1 MCVFYCTFVCHFGR
15 LSYIKLL
22 IRNFE
27 IFKTIMSNLDL
38 QRIKQQFS
46 IIGNSA
52 QLNRGIEIAV
62 QVALTDLSVLITG
75 ESGVGKEHFPKIIH
89 QYSPRKHGSYFAINC
104 GAIPEGTIDAELF
117 GHTKGAFTD
126 AKSERKGYFEIA
138 DGGTLFLD
146 EVGELP
152 LSTQARLLR
161 VLETGE
167 FIRMGDSRV
176 MKTNVRVVAATN
188 LNIPKAIEE
197 GRFREDLYYRLNTV
211 EIKVPALR
219 ERKEDIPLLFR
230 KFVVDFAD
238 RYRMPAIRLTEEATE
253 VLKSYYWQGNVR
265 QLKNVAQQ
273 ISLIEE
279 RREITPDILARYLP
293 AHQMH
298 RGLALAGQQAQQGV
312 PMEELKMLYN
322 VVGAMKREMD
332 LIKAQLEQM
341 QMSHDSRTKIEDEI
355 VEWEQ
360 GQVLTPSQDS
370 VTFKEMAEVAN
381 VEEVK
386 ELNLADMERDTIQ
399 KALIKNGGN
408 RKATAVDLGLSE
420 RTLYRKIKE
429 YGL

>member
-1 MCVFYCTFVCHFGR
+1 MQGV
-15 LSYIKLL
+15 
-22 IRNFE
+22 
-27 IFKTIMSNLDL
+27 DL
-38 QRIKQQFS
+38 QTIKQRFG
-46 IIGNSA
+46 IIGNNA
-52 QLNRGIEIAV
+52 VLNRGIEVAV

-89 QYSPRKHGSYFAINC
+89 QYSARKHGPYFAINC

-138 DGGTLFLD
+138 NGGTLFLD

-167 FIRMGDSRV
+167 FIRMGSSEV
-176 MKTNVRVVAATN
+176 QKTDVRVVAATN
-188 LNIPKAIEE
+188 LDIPRAIEA
-197 GRFREDLYYRLNTV
+197 GRFREDLYYRLNTI

-219 ERKEDIPLLFR
+219 ERKDDIPLLFR

-238 RYRMPAIRLTEEATE
+238 KYHMPAIRLTDDATE
-253 VLKSYYWQGNVR
+253 MLKSYYWQGNVR

-279 RREITPDILARYLP
+279 RREITSDILAHYLP

-298 RGLALAGQQAQQGV
+298 RGLALAGQTQPNA

-322 VVGAMKREMD
+322 MIGMMKREIDM
-332 LIKAQLEQM
+332 LKTELGQLQNGHNIST
-341 QMSHDSRTKIEDEI
+341 QVEDEF
-355 VEWEQ
+355 VEWKEDK
-360 GQVLTPSQDS
+360 VLGPTNVS
-370 VTFKEMAEVAN
+370 VVSEV
-381 VEEVK
+381 VPEVIEESPK
-386 ELNLADMERDTIQ
+386 ELKLTDMERETIR
-399 KALIKNGGN
+399 KSLINNSGN
-408 RKATAVDLGLSE
+408 RKATAAELGLSE

>member
-1 MCVFYCTFVCHFGR
+1 MEQ
-15 LSYIKLL
+15 K
-22 IRNFE
+22 
-27 IFKTIMSNLDL
+27 DL

-46 IIGNSA
+46 IIGNNA

-89 QYSPRKHGSYFAINC
+89 QYSARKHGPYFAVNC
-104 GAIPEGTIDAELF
+104 GAIPEGTIDSELF
-117 GHTKGAFTD
+117 GHEKGAFTD

-167 FIRMGDSRV
+167 FIRMGSSHV
-176 MKTNVRVVAATN
+176 QKTNVRVVAATN

-230 KFVVDFAD
+230 KFVVDFAE
-238 RYRMPAIRLTEEATE
+238 RYRMPAIRLTDEATE
-253 VLKSYYWQGNVR
+253 MLKSYYWQGNVR
-265 QLKNVAQQ
+265 QLKNVAEQ
-273 ISLIEE
+273 ISIIEQ
-279 RREITPDILARYLP
+279 RREITPDILAHYLP

-298 RGLALAGQQAQQGV
+298 RGLAVVGHAQQEMS
-312 PMEELKMLYN
+312 MEERTMLYN
-322 VVGAMKREMD
+322 MMGAMKREINM
-332 LIKAQLEQM
+332 LKEQVELLM
-341 QMSHDSRTKIEDEI
+341 KNNDPRTKIGGEI

-360 GQVLTPSQDS
+360 GQVLTP
-370 VTFKEMAEVAN
+370 TTEMVEPEVAQ
-381 VEEVK
+381 EVTIVAPAK
-386 ELNLADMERDTIQ
+386 ELKLSDLERDTIRQ
-399 KALIKNGGN
+399 ALERNKGN
-408 RKATAVDLGLSE
+408 RKAAATELGLSE

-429 YGL
+429 YEL

>member
-1 MCVFYCTFVCHFGR
+1 MEQ
-15 LSYIKLL
+15 K
-22 IRNFE
+22 
-27 IFKTIMSNLDL
+27 DL

-89 QYSPRKHGSYFAINC
+89 QYSARKHGPYFAVNC
-104 GAIPEGTIDAELF
+104 GAIPEGTIDSELF
-117 GHTKGAFTD
+117 GHEKGAFTD

-167 FIRMGDSRV
+167 FIRMGSSHV
-176 MKTNVRVVAATN
+176 QKTNVRVVAATN
-188 LNIPKAIEE
+188 LNIPQAIET

-230 KFVVDFAD
+230 KFVVDFAEK
-238 RYRMPAIRLTEEATE
+238 YRMPAIRLTDEATE
-253 VLKSYYWQGNVR
+253 MLKSYYWQGNVR
-265 QLKNVAQQ
+265 QLKNVAEQ
-273 ISLIEE
+273 ISIIEQ
-279 RREITPDILARYLP
+279 RREITPDILSHYLP
-293 AHQMH
+293 VHQMH
-298 RGLALAGQQAQQGV
+298 QGLALMGQHAQNAHDTY
-312 PMEELKMLYN
+312 MNERELLYK
-322 VVGAMKREMD
+322 VLFEMKRDMNQMKD
-332 LIKAQLEQM
+332 QLSALQN
-341 QMSHDSRTKIEDEI
+341 HDSRAKREDEL

-360 GQVLTPSQDS
+360 GQIIAPSDLS
-370 VTFKEMAEVAN
+370 VVQEIEPEVAI
-381 VEEVK
+381 EEPTK
-386 ELNLADMERDTIQ
+386 DLKLADMEKDTIQ
-399 KALIKNGGN
+399 RVLLKNGGN
-408 RKATAVDLGLSE
+408 RKATAIELGLSE
-420 RTLYRKIKE
+420 RTLYRKIKD

>member
-1 MCVFYCTFVCHFGR
+1 MEQ
-15 LSYIKLL
+15 K
-22 IRNFE
+22 
-27 IFKTIMSNLDL
+27 DL

-89 QYSPRKHGSYFAINC
+89 QNSPRKHGPYFAINC

-152 LSTQARLLR
+152 LPTQARLLR

-167 FIRMGDSRV
+167 FIRMGSSEV
-176 MKTNVRVVAATN
+176 QKTNVRVVAATN

-197 GRFREDLYYRLNTV
+197 GRFREDLYYRLNTI

-219 ERKEDIPLLFR
+219 ERKDDIPLLFR
-230 KFVVDFAD
+230 KFVIDFAEK
-238 RYRMPAIRLTEEATE
+238 YRMPAIRLTDEATE
-253 VLKSYYWQGNVR
+253 MLKSYYWQGNVR
-265 QLKNVAQQ
+265 QLKNVAQR
-273 ISLIEE
+273 ISLIEKF
-279 RREITPDILARYLP
+279 REITPDILAHYLP
-293 AHQMH
+293 AHQMQ
-298 RGLALAGQQAQQGV
+298 RGLALVGNTAQKEMPV
-312 PMEELKMLYN
+312 EELKMLYN
-322 VVGAMKREMD
+322 MIGMIKREMD
-332 LIKAQLEQM
+332 MMKEQLAALQ
-341 QMSHDSRTKIEDEI
+341 QQDAHPSIQEDI
-355 VEWEQ
+355 MEWEPKKK
-360 GQVLTPSQDS
+360 VLDID
-370 VTFKEMAEVAN
+370 EVA
-381 VEEVK
+381 VVADEETETPTEETK
-386 ELNLADMERDTIQ
+386 TDLKLSNLERDTIQ
-399 KALIKNGGN
+399 KALLKNGGN
-408 RKATAVDLGLSE
+408 RKATAVELGLSE
-420 RTLYRKIKE
+420 RTLYRKIKD

>member
-1 MCVFYCTFVCHFGR
+1 MEQ
-15 LSYIKLL
+15 K
-22 IRNFE
+22 
-27 IFKTIMSNLDL
+27 DL

-52 QLNRGIEIAV
+52 QLNRDIEIAV

-89 QYSPRKHGSYFAINC
+89 QYSARKHGPYFAINC
-104 GAIPEGTIDAELF
+104 GAIPEGTIDSELF
-117 GHTKGAFTD
+117 GHEKGAFTD

-167 FIRMGDSRV
+167 FIRMGSSV
-176 MKTNVRVVAATN
+176 VQKTNVRVVAATN

-197 GRFREDLYYRLNTV
+197 GRFREDLYYRLNTI

-238 RYRMPAIRLTEEATE
+238 RYRMPAIRLTDEATE
-253 VLKSYYWQGNVR
+253 MLKSYYWQGNVR
-265 QLKNVAQQ
+265 QLKNVAEQ
-273 ISLIEE
+273 ISLIES
-279 RREITPDILARYLP
+279 RREITADILSQYLP
-293 AHQMH
+293 NHQMH
-298 RGLALAGQQAQQGV
+298 KGLALVERSNQQGV
-312 PMEELKMLYN
+312 PVEELKMLYN
-322 VVGAMKREMD
+322 MMGMMKREMD
-332 LIKAQLEQM
+332 MLKEQLANLQ
-341 QMSHDSRTKIEDEI
+341 QQDTHNNIQEDI
-355 VEWEQ
+355 VEWEPKKK
-360 GQVLTPSQDS
+360 VLDIDEVS
-370 VTFKEMAEVAN
+370 VVADEDAEGLVA
-381 VEEVK
+381 EK
-386 ELNLADMERDTIQ
+386 ATDLKLSNLERDTIQ
-399 KALIKNGGN
+399 KALLKNGGN
-408 RKATAVDLGLSE
+408 RKATAIELGLSE
-420 RTLYRKIKE
+420 RTLYRKIKD

>member
-1 MCVFYCTFVCHFGR
+1 MQSV
-15 LSYIKLL
+15 
-22 IRNFE
+22 
-27 IFKTIMSNLDL
+27 DL
-38 QRIKQQFS
+38 QAIKQRFG
-46 IIGNSA
+46 IIGNNA
-52 QLNRGIEIAV
+52 ALNRGIEVAV
-62 QVALTDLSVLITG
+62 QAALTDLSVLITG

-89 QYSPRKHGSYFAINC
+89 QHSARKHGPYFAINC

-152 LSTQARLLR
+152 LPTQARLLR

-167 FIRMGDSRV
+167 FIRMGSSEV
-176 MKTNVRVVAATN
+176 QKTNVRVVAATN
-188 LNIPKAIEE
+188 LDIPRAIEA
-197 GRFREDLYYRLNTV
+197 GRFREDLYYRLNTI

-219 ERKEDIPLLFR
+219 ERKDDIPLLFK

-238 RYRMPAIRLTEEATE
+238 KYRMPAIRLTDDATE
-253 VLKSYYWQGNVR
+253 MLKSYYWQGNVR

-279 RREITPDILARYLP
+279 RREITSDILSHYLP

-298 RGLALAGQQAQQGV
+298 RGLALAGQSQQGV

-322 VVGAMKREMD
+322 MIGMMKREID
-332 LIKAQLEQM
+332 LLKTEIGQLHNKHDIHTQM
-341 QMSHDSRTKIEDEI
+341 EDEI

-360 GQVLTPSQDS
+360 EKMLAPNL
-370 VTFKEMAEVAN
+370 AEVSEL
-381 VEEVK
+381 VPEVIEESAK
-386 ELNLADMERDTIQ
+386 ELKLTDLERETIR
-399 KALIKNGGN
+399 KSLINNSGN
-408 RKATAVDLGLSE
+408 RKATAAELGLSE
-420 RTLYRKIKE
+420 RTLYRKIK
-429 YGL
+429 

>member
-1 MCVFYCTFVCHFGR
+1 MEQ
-15 LSYIKLL
+15 K
-22 IRNFE
+22 
-27 IFKTIMSNLDL
+27 DL

-46 IIGNSA
+46 IIGNNA

-89 QYSPRKHGSYFAINC
+89 QYSARKHGPYFAVNC
-104 GAIPEGTIDAELF
+104 GAIPEGTIDSELF
-117 GHTKGAFTD
+117 GHEKGAFTD

-167 FIRMGDSRV
+167 FIRMGSSHV
-176 MKTNVRVVAATN
+176 QKTNVRVVAATN

-230 KFVVDFAD
+230 KFVVDFAE
-238 RYRMPAIRLTEEATE
+238 RYRMPAIRLTDEATDM
-253 VLKSYYWQGNVR
+253 LKSYYWQGNVR
-265 QLKNVAQQ
+265 QLKNVAEQ
-273 ISLIEE
+273 ISIIEQ
-279 RREITPDILARYLP
+279 RREITPDILAHYLP

-298 RGLALAGQQAQQGV
+298 RGLAVVGHAQQEMS
-312 PMEELKMLYN
+312 MEERTMLYN
-322 VVGAMKREMD
+322 MMGAMKREINM
-332 LIKAQLEQM
+332 LKEQVELLLKNN
-341 QMSHDSRTKIEDEI
+341 DPRTPIGEEI
-355 VEWEQ
+355 VAWEQ
-360 GQVLTPSQDS
+360 GQVLAPTDEMVEPEIAQE
-370 VTFKEMAEVAN
+370 VTIVAPA
-381 VEEVK
+381 K
-386 ELNLADMERDTIQ
+386 ELKLSDLERETIRQ
-399 KALIKNGGN
+399 ALERNGGN
-408 RKATAVDLGLSE
+408 RKAAAAELGLSE

-429 YGL
+429 YEL

>member
-1 MCVFYCTFVCHFGR
+1 MQGV
-15 LSYIKLL
+15 
-22 IRNFE
+22 
-27 IFKTIMSNLDL
+27 DL
-38 QRIKQQFS
+38 QTIKQRFG
-46 IIGNSA
+46 IIGNNA
-52 QLNRGIEIAV
+52 VLNRGIEVAV

-89 QYSPRKHGSYFAINC
+89 QYSARKHGPYFAINC

-138 DGGTLFLD
+138 NGGTLFLD

-167 FIRMGDSRV
+167 FIRMGSSEV
-176 MKTNVRVVAATN
+176 QKTDVRVVAATN
-188 LNIPKAIEE
+188 LDIPRAIEA
-197 GRFREDLYYRLNTV
+197 GRFREDLYYRLNTI

-219 ERKEDIPLLFR
+219 ERKDDIPLLFR

-238 RYRMPAIRLTEEATE
+238 KYRMPAIRLTDDATE
-253 VLKSYYWQGNVR
+253 MLKSYYWQGNVR

-279 RREITPDILARYLP
+279 RREITSDILAHYLP

-298 RGLALAGQQAQQGV
+298 RGLALAGQTQPNA

-322 VVGAMKREMD
+322 MIGMMKREIDM
-332 LIKAQLEQM
+332 LKTELGQLQNGHNIST
-341 QMSHDSRTKIEDEI
+341 QVEDEF
-355 VEWEQ
+355 VEWKEDK
-360 GQVLTPSQDS
+360 VLGPTNVS
-370 VTFKEMAEVAN
+370 VVSEV
-381 VEEVK
+381 VPEVIEESPK
-386 ELNLADMERDTIQ
+386 ELKLTDMERETIRQ
-399 KALIKNGGN
+399 ALLKNGGN
-408 RKATAVDLGLSE
+408 RKATAVELGLSE

>member
-1 MCVFYCTFVCHFGR
+1 MEQ
-15 LSYIKLL
+15 K
-22 IRNFE
+22 E
-27 IFKTIMSNLDL
+27 L

-89 QYSPRKHGSYFAINC
+89 QHSPRKHGPYFAINC

-167 FIRMGDSRV
+167 FIRVGDSKV
-176 MKTNVRVVAATN
+176 QKTDVRVVAATN
-188 LNIPKAIEE
+188 LNIPRAIEE
-197 GRFREDLYYRLNTV
+197 GRFREDLYYRLNTI

-219 ERKEDIPLLFR
+219 DRKDDIPLLFR

-238 RYRMPAIRLTEEATE
+238 KYRMPAIRLTEEANE
-253 VLKSYYWQGNVR
+253 MLKSYYWQGNVR

-279 RREITPDILARYLP
+279 RREITPDILSHYLP

-298 RGLALAGQQAQQGV
+298 RGLALIGQQQQGV

-322 VVGAMKREMD
+322 VVGVMKREIDM
-332 LIKAQLEQM
+332 LKTQLEQISK
-341 QMSHDSRTKIEDEI
+341 SHDSRAKIEDEI

-360 GQVLTPSQDS
+360 GQLLTTAETTEP
-370 VTFKEMAEVAN
+370 EVAQ
-381 VEEVK
+381 EVAIVTPMK
-386 ELNLADMERDTIQ
+386 ELKLSDLEKETIRHALER
-399 KALIKNGGN
+399 NNGN
-408 RKATAVDLGLSE
+408 RKAAAAELGLSE

-429 YGL
+429 YEL

>member
-1 MCVFYCTFVCHFGR
+1 MEQ
-15 LSYIKLL
+15 K
-22 IRNFE
+22 
-27 IFKTIMSNLDL
+27 DL

-52 QLNRGIEIAV
+52 QLNRGIEVAV

-89 QYSPRKHGSYFAINC
+89 QYSARKHGPYFAINC
-104 GAIPEGTIDAELF
+104 GAIPEGTIDSELF

-167 FIRMGDSRV
+167 FIRMGSSEV
-176 MKTNVRVVAATN
+176 QKTNVRVVAATN

-219 ERKEDIPLLFR
+219 ERKEDIPMLFR
-230 KFVVDFAD
+230 KFVVDFSD
-238 RYRMPAIRLTEEATE
+238 KYRMPAIRLTEEATE
-253 VLKSYYWQGNVR
+253 MLKSYYWQGNVR
-265 QLKNVAQQ
+265 QLKNVAEQ
-273 ISLIEE
+273 ISVIEQ
-279 RREITPDILARYLP
+279 RREITPEVLVNYLP
-293 AHQMH
+293 ANQMN
-298 RGLALAGQQAQQGV
+298 RGLALVGKTQQDMPV
-312 PMEELKMLYN
+312 EEIKMLYN
-322 VVGAMKREMD
+322 MVGMLKREIDM
-332 LIKAQLEQM
+332 LKTQIEQM
-341 QMSHDSRTKIEDEI
+341 EHAPHTKLEDEI

-360 GQVLTPSQDS
+360 SQMVIPATMSD
-370 VTFKEMAEVAN
+370 VAEVEPEVLEEPQKDVKLID
-381 VEEVK
+381 VERE
-386 ELNLADMERDTIQ
+386 TIRQ
-399 KALIKNGGN
+399 TLLKNNGN
-408 RKATAVDLGLSE
+408 RKVSASMLGLSE

-429 YGL
+429 YNL

>member
-1 MCVFYCTFVCHFGR
+1 MQGG
-15 LSYIKLL
+15 
-22 IRNFE
+22 
-27 IFKTIMSNLDL
+27 DL
-38 QRIKQQFS
+38 QAIKQRFG
-46 IIGNSA
+46 IIGNNA
-52 QLNRGIEIAV
+52 ALNRGIEVAV

-89 QYSPRKHGSYFAINC
+89 QHSARKHGPYFAINC

-167 FIRMGDSRV
+167 FIRMGSSEV
-176 MKTNVRVVAATN
+176 QKTNVRVVAATN
-188 LNIPKAIEE
+188 LDIPRAIEA
-197 GRFREDLYYRLNTV
+197 GRFREDLYYRLNTI

-238 RYRMPAIRLTEEATE
+238 KYRMPAIRLTDDATE
-253 VLKSYYWQGNVR
+253 MLKSYYWQGNVR

-279 RREITPDILARYLP
+279 RREITSDTLAHYLP
-293 AHQMH
+293 AHQMN
-298 RGLALAGQQAQQGV
+298 RGLALAGQPKQQEM

-322 VVGAMKREMD
+322 MIGMMKREID
-332 LIKAQLEQM
+332 LLKTEIGQLHNK
-341 QMSHDSRTKIEDEI
+341 HDIHTKMEDEI

-360 GQVLTPSQDS
+360 EKVLTPTS
-370 VTFKEMAEVAN
+370 VDVVSEVVPEVVEDAPKEM
-381 VEEVK
+381 K
-386 ELNLADMERDTIQ
+386 LMDLERETIR
-399 KALIKNGGN
+399 KALINNGGN
-408 RKATAVDLGLSE
+408 RKATAAELGLSE

>member
-1 MCVFYCTFVCHFGR
+1 MEQ
-15 LSYIKLL
+15 K
-22 IRNFE
+22 
-27 IFKTIMSNLDL
+27 DL

-46 IIGNSA
+46 IIGNNA

-89 QYSPRKHGSYFAINC
+89 QYSARKHGPYFAVNC
-104 GAIPEGTIDAELF
+104 GAIPEGTIDSELF
-117 GHTKGAFTD
+117 GHEKGAFTD

-167 FIRMGDSRV
+167 FIRMGSSHV
-176 MKTNVRVVAATN
+176 QKTNVRVVAATN

-230 KFVVDFAD
+230 KFVVDFAE
-238 RYRMPAIRLTEEATE
+238 RYRMPAIRLTDEATDM
-253 VLKSYYWQGNVR
+253 LKSYYWQGNVR
-265 QLKNVAQQ
+265 QLKNVAEQ
-273 ISLIEE
+273 ISIIEQ
-279 RREITPDILARYLP
+279 RREITPDILAHYLP

-298 RGLALAGQQAQQGV
+298 RGLAVVGHAQQEMS
-312 PMEELKMLYN
+312 MEERTMLYN
-322 VVGAMKREMD
+322 MMGAMKREINM
-332 LIKAQLEQM
+332 LKEQVELLLKNN
-341 QMSHDSRTKIEDEI
+341 DPRTPIREEI
-355 VEWEQ
+355 VAWEQ
-360 GQVLTPSQDS
+360 GQVLAPTDEMVEP
-370 VTFKEMAEVAN
+370 EMAQEVTIVAPA
-381 VEEVK
+381 K
-386 ELNLADMERDTIQ
+386 ELKLSDLERETIRQ
-399 KALIKNGGN
+399 ALERNGGN
-408 RKATAVDLGLSE
+408 RKAAAAELGLSE

-429 YGL
+429 YEL